1 MTTRALIAALV
12 ALCTGCGSVYHYEVI
27 LRAPSARKGA
37 AAFYLDGQEASL
49 NAPFEEVAILQTEG
63 TGQRSSAEEVTTALR
78 LRAGEFGCD
87 AILRGRVSIDYGHTI
102 ATGICVRV
110 LR

>member
-1 MTTRALIAALV
+1 MIARALVVATV
-12 ALCTGCGSVYHYEVI
+12 ALSTGCGSLYHYEVT
-27 LRAPSARKGA
+27 LRAPSPKKGA

-49 NAPFEEVAILQTEG
+49 DAPFEEVAILQTEG
-63 TGQRSSAEEVTTALR
+63 TGNRASSEQVTAALR

-87 AILRGRVSIDYGHTI
+87 AILRGRVSIDYGHII
-102 ATGICVRV
+102 ATGVCVRV